1 MIGGPGGVH
10 PATGDTIGTFNT
22 NWGYVFD
29 PIGNLLGGGD
39 GIPFSGDEALQFTGY
54 YATWHMLMT
63 ANAIQDGAIAAMTA
77 AAMAGQAATLDS
89 IAAYVIEEVMWQ
101 WDVADAVQAALNAT
115 ASAALTAQLTE
126 WVTAYMTAGMD
137 QNSATGAALEA
148 ALPWTLGLL
157 TQYQAQLVDSG
168 GNAITVDDSDHDC
181 DPDDYEEWTDYDDNY
196 MGFTYPNGGR
206 LFVQLYA
213 NCIPAKWSQYIDS
226 HWDYTGAIASVDSDG
241 LVVDKFELKGNYP
254 NPFNPTT
261 KIRFSND
268 KTAKVQVIVYSLI
281 GERVATIHNS
291 QLSPGIYDVTWNG
304 MNSQGKVVPS
314 GMYLYEVRSEQRSL
328 QGKMLFLK

>member
-1 MIGGPGGVH
+1 
-10 PATGDTIGTFNT
+10 
-22 NWGYVFD
+22 
-29 PIGNLLGGGD
+29 
-39 GIPFSGDEALQFTGY
+39 
-54 YATWHMLMT
+54 
-63 ANAIQDGAIAAMTA
+63 
-77 AAMAGQAATLDS
+77 
-89 IAAYVIEEVMWQ
+89 
-101 WDVADAVQAALNAT
+101 
-115 ASAALTAQLTE
+115 
-126 WVTAYMTAGMD
+126 MTAGMD